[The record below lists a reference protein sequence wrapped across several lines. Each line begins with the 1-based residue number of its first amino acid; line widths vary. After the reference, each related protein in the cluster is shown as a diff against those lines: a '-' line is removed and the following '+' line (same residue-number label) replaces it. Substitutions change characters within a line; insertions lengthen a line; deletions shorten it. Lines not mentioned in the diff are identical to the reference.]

1 MNETYRHKGLRKKL
15 ADGLRQKG
23 IKDDKVIEA
32 INAVPRHLFMDS
44 GFVNFA
50 YKDQAFPIGEGQT
63 ISQPFT
69 VAYQTELLEVRRGDK
84 ILEIG
89 TGSGYQAA
97 VLIEMGAKVFS
108 IERKRGLFLRAQS
121 LLPKIGYH
129 PHFFYGDGFKGLSS
143 YSPFDKIIITAG
155 VHEVPARLLEQLRLN
170 GIMVAPL
177 GKENNQTMTVIKKVS
192 EGENEIT
199 EHGNFIFVPM
209 LKGKS

>member
-1 MNETYRHKGLRKKL
+1 MNETYRHKGLRRKL

-23 IKDDKVIEA
+23 IKDEKVIEA

-63 ISQPFT
+63 ISQPYT
-69 VAYQTELLEVRRGDK
+69 VAYQTELLEVQRGDK

-129 PHFFYGDGFKGLSS
+129 PHFFYGDGFKGLPS
-143 YSPFDKIIITAG
+143 YSLFDKIIITAG
-155 VHEVPARLLEQLRLN
+155 VHEVPTRLLEQLKLD
-170 GIMVAPL
+170 GIMVVPL

-192 EGENEIT
+192 EGEKEIT
-199 EHGNFIFVPM
+199 EHGHFIFVPM